1 MKATLTAFCQQQR
14 IAQGELEQLII
25 KIKSLPSTNEPIF
38 VFNDKTGAR
47 LEFNFDT
54 AIPNIIETS
63 LKVYPELNGE
73 QADIAEETTVT
84 NKSRGRPKLG
94 VTAKEITLLPRQWAW
109 LATQPGGASA
119 TIRRLVDEAKK
130 LSMADDLKRN
140 RLTSAYKFLNEVAG
154 NLPDYEASLRAL
166 FADDQTLF
174 LNITKDWPNDIQQ
187 YANQLAF
194 IPNE

>member
-54 AIPNIIETS
+54 TVPNIIETS

-140 RLTSAYKFLNEVAG
+140 RLTAAYKFLNEVAG